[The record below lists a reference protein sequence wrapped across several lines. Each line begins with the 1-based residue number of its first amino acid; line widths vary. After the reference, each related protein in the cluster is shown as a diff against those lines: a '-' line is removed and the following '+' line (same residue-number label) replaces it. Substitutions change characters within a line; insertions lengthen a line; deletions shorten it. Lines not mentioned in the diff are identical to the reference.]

1 MDNPQSNNG
10 LIGKWWLKQVY
21 DPSVIMFPSYSP
33 QMAVSCYFIIYTTSL
48 STMRSILWSGR
59 GIQGSIG
66 LNSSVALSG
75 FGGRGRL
82 PRHACQC
89 EYRNEQQQYDT
100 MQVSLQQRGYD
111 DDVLPGREKEQAE
124 ASPRSI
130 NQVACQLKFV
140 IPNALT
146 GCIIGKNGANLER
159 IQAESGAFIQA
170 NAPGYAVMSM
180 RERFIIIAGDSMEQC
195 LRGLE
200 LVFVSMIEANK
211 ESILRKSIDGRLYL
225 RQVIPGVCAG
235 NVIGL
240 QGATVARISQETGL
254 SVVVEPK
261 TMHAAIAPFRIVS
274 YAGMSVQELV
284 RGVRAVVQIIE
295 SDVYNAE
302 IKEIKSVVLKAVEI
316 PAGRVGALIGPKGTH
331 LKALEDILKCKLV
344 ISRSETD
351 DGEKKHYLT
360 VWGQPESVK
369 AAIVVAQLH
378 SRTKIS

>member
-1 MDNPQSNNG
+1 
-10 LIGKWWLKQVY
+10 
-21 DPSVIMFPSYSP
+21 
-33 QMAVSCYFIIYTTSL
+33 
-48 STMRSILWSGR
+48 MRSILWSGR

-66 LNSSVALSG
+66 LNSSVALSD
-75 FGGRGRL
+75 FGGRRWVHRRASHG
-82 PRHACQC
+82 

-111 DDVLPGREKEQAE
+111 DAVLPDREEEHTSKREE
-124 ASPRSI
+124 ESSPRSI
-130 NQVACQLKFV
+130 NLVACQLKFV

-146 GCIIGKNGANLER
+146 GCIIGKNGSNLER

-170 NAPGYAVMSM
+170 NAPGYAVMST
-180 RERFIIIAGDSMEQC
+180 RERFIIIAGNSMEQC

-200 LVFVSMIEANK
+200 LVFVSIVEANK

-225 RQVIPGVCAG
+225 RQVIPGLCAG

-240 QGATVARISQETGL
+240 QGATVAKISEEEGL
-254 SVVVEPK
+254 SVIVEPK
-261 TMHAAIAPFRIVS
+261 PMHAAITPFRIVS
-274 YAGMSVQELV
+274 YAGVSVQELL

-302 IKEIKSVVLKAVEI
+302 IKGIKSVVLKAVEI

-331 LKALEDILKCKLV
+331 LRALEDILKCKLA

-351 DGEKKHYLT
+351 DGNKKHYLT

-369 AAIVVAQLH
+369 AAIAVAQLH
-378 SRTKIS
+378 SRTKTS